1 MAFQDFIVYLDS
13 IGVADVLLPFILI
26 FTVVFAILQK
36 TNILGT
42 KEKRN
47 KNFNT
52 IVALVMGLAV
62 VIPHVL
68 GRYPPGADIV
78 DIMNSALPN
87 VSVVIIAILML
98 LLIIGIFGHNI
109 NLLSGSIGGWVVIAA
124 IIIVSV
130 IFASAANWF
139 NLPGWLYFL
148 NDPETQ
154 SLVVIILVFAI
165 VIWFIT
171 KEEKTPEEKER
182 SGIARNF
189 QNLLGGKE
197 KPE

>member
-1 MAFQDFIVYLDS
+1 MAFQDFIIYLDS

-36 TNILGT
+36 TNILGS

-47 KNFNT
+47 RNFNT

-68 GRYPPGADIV
+68 GRYPPGTDVV

-98 LLIIGIFGHNI
+98 LLIVGIFGHNI
-109 NLLSGSIGGWVVIAA
+109 NLMGGSIGGWVVIAA
-124 IIIVSV
+124 IITVGI

-139 NLPGWLYFL
+139 NMPGWLGFL
-148 NDPETQ
+148 NDSETQ

-171 KEEKTPEEKER
+171 REDKTPEERKER
-182 SGIARNF
+182 NIGENF
-189 QNLLGGKE
+189 RKLLGG
-197 KPE
+197 PERPE